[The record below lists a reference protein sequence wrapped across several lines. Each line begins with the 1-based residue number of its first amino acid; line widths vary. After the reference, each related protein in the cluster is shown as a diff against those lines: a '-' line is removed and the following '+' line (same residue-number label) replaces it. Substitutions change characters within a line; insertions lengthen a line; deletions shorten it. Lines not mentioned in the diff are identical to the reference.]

1 MLLSMHM
8 EAILPCQARKTHE
21 STVGNF
27 SFCCCN
33 LELIYHPHRYHW
45 ALIIGP
51 KVEAED
57 GMGVRYHAKE
67 RPKLGGGS
75 EWFFEERECPLAPT
89 SMLLV
94 RIMVGKVADGNHLV
108 KILRDT
114 PIRQGQL
121 GWNCVYWV
129 KEALETLKA
138 NPKALGTSIIK
149 WEKVRSEAMDYYQ
162 RKKDQHR
169 FDGQGN
175 FNMRKVP
182 TYDLMERK
190 EIII

>member
-1 MLLSMHM
+1 MPSNKDRLYVALY
-8 EAILPCQARKTHE
+8 ARG
-21 STVGNF
+21 GNPTMPGK
-27 SFCCCN
+27 
-33 LELIYHPHRYHW
+33 EDTYHW
-45 ALIIGP
+45 ALIVGP

-57 GMGVRYHAKE
+57 GIGVRYHAKE
-67 RPKLGGGS
+67 RPKLGEGS

-94 RIMVGKVADGNHLV
+94 RIM
-108 KILRDT
+108 
-114 PIRQGQL
+114 
-121 GWNCVYWV
+121 
-129 KEALETLKA
+129 EALETLKV

-149 WEKVRSEAMDYYQ
+149 WEKVRSAAMDYYQ
-162 RKKDQHR
+162 WKKDQHH
-169 FDGQGN
+169 FNGQGN

>member
-8 EAILPCQARKTHE
+8 EAILPCQARKT
-21 STVGNF
+21 
-27 SFCCCN
+27 
-33 LELIYHPHRYHW
+33 R
-45 ALIIGP
+45 P

-75 EWFFEERECPLAPT
+75 EWFFEERKCPLAPT

>member
-1 MLLSMHM
+1 MSC
-8 EAILPCQARKTHE
+8 P
-21 STVGNF
+21 S
-27 SFCCCN
+27 
-33 LELIYHPHRYHW
+33 RYHW
-45 ALIIGP
+45 ALIVGP

-67 RPKLGGGS
+67 RPRLGGGS

-94 RIMVGKVADGNHLV
+94 RIMVGKVADGNRLV
-108 KILRDT
+108 EILRNT
-114 PIRQGQL
+114 PIRQGQP
-121 GWNCVYWV
+121 GWNCVFWV
-129 KEALETLKA
+129 KEALGKLKA
-138 NPKALGTSIIK
+138 DSKALGTSAVE
-149 WEKVRSEAMDYYQ
+149 WEKVRNEAMNYCQ

>member
-1 MLLSMHM
+1 MSC
-8 EAILPCQARKTHE
+8 P
-21 STVGNF
+21 S
-27 SFCCCN
+27 
-33 LELIYHPHRYHW
+33 RYHW
-45 ALIIGP
+45 ALIVGP

-67 RPKLGGGS
+67 RPRLGGGS

-108 KILRDT
+108 NILRNT
-114 PIRQGQL
+114 PIRQGQP
-121 GWNCVYWV
+121 GWNCVFWV
-129 KEALETLKA
+129 KEAL
-138 NPKALGTSIIK
+138 GTSVVE
-149 WEKVRSEAMDYYQ
+149 WEKVRNEAMNYCQ

-169 FDGQGN
+169 FHGQGN
-175 FNMRKVP
+175 FNMRNVP